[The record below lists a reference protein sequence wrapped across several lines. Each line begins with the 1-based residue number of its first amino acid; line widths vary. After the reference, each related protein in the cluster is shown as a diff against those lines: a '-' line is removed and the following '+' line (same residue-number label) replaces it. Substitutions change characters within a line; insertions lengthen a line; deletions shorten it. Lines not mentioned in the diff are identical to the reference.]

1 MSERPPVRVRDPQ
14 RPPVSTRLWWAG
26 FFTMVALALHF
37 TRLAYREGL
46 PEFLQ
51 TDHVDK
57 LVHFTFAGLLAFF
70 LDGALRRRQ
79 VLLGRSSV
87 PLAALV
93 ILVPTAI
100 EEFLQR
106 YSIHRT
112 SSIWDFVAD
121 VAGVFALIPLSRRI
135 AR

>member
-1 MSERPPVRVRDPQ
+1 MSERPPAVA
-14 RPPVSTRLWWAG
+14 RPPVSTHLWWAG
-26 FFTMVALALHF
+26 FFAVVALALHL

-46 PEFLQ
+46 PEVLQ

-57 LVHFTFAGLLAFF
+57 VVHFAIAGALAFF

-79 VLLGRSSV
+79 VLLGRWSV
-87 PLAALV
+87 PLAALGV
-93 ILVPTAI
+93 LVPTGI

-106 YSIHRT
+106 YSVHRT
-112 SSIWDFVAD
+112 SSIWDFTAD
-121 VAGVFALIPLSRRI
+121 VAGVLALIHLSRRL